1 MSAVSAP
8 GSPDDAGRLIRPYSL
23 TRGRTRP
30 SRSDF
35 AMTSQVVAVPTVTP
49 PTDLEPEHHLILRSC
64 AAPASV
70 AELASRTG
78 LPLGVLR
85 ILLSDLLDGG
95 HVMVHE
101 SQWQRRRP
109 DVHTLRTVLDRI
121 RAL

>member
-1 MSAVSAP
+1 MSS
-8 GSPDDAGRLIRPYSL
+8 SPDDSGRLIRPYSL

-35 AMTSQVVAVPTVTP
+35 AMTSQVVAVPQVGQP
-49 PTDLEPEHHLILRSC
+49 AELEPEHHAILEVC
-64 AAPASV
+64 AAPVSV
-70 AELASRTG
+70 AELASRTK

-95 HVMVHE
+95 YVMVHE